1 MPSLPIIPT
10 NSASNSRGKSQW
22 TRNLERNPGH
32 SEWYIARWE
41 RMREAGKDLDGE
53 ARLIDALAPR
63 EARILDAGSG
73 TGRVG
78 AELARRGHDVVGID
92 LDPTLVAYA
101 AQTSPGPQWI
111 AGDLAD
117 ACDLLGES
125 ALASFDVIVAAG
137 NVVSFIAE
145 SDRRRVLE
153 NFARL
158 MRPGG
163 RLVAGFGTAR
173 GYSLESYV
181 ADASAAGF
189 AAPQVYSTWDLRPA
203 SDDPGFA
210 VVISPMGAHE

>member
-1 MPSLPIIPT
+1 MPIMPMNPT
-10 NSASNSRGKSQW
+10 PGSPGKSQW

-32 SEWYIARWE
+32 SQWYIERWE
-41 RMREAGKDLDGE
+41 RMRAEGKDIDGE

-63 EARILDAGSG
+63 GALVLDAGSG

-92 LDPTLVAYA
+92 LDPTLVTYA
-101 AQTSPGPQWI
+101 ERTSPGPRWI
-111 AGDLAD
+111 TGDLAE
-117 ACDLLGES
+117 ACAILGEDS
-125 ALASFDVIVAAG
+125 LGTFDVVVAAG
-137 NVVSFIAE
+137 NVVTFVAE

-158 MRPGG
+158 LRPGG
-163 RLVAGFGTAR
+163 RLVAGFGTGR

-181 ADASAAGF
+181 ADAVAAGF
-189 AAPQVYSTWDLRPA
+189 EVPQVFSTWDLRPA

-210 VVISPMGAHE
+210 VVISVKGKDK